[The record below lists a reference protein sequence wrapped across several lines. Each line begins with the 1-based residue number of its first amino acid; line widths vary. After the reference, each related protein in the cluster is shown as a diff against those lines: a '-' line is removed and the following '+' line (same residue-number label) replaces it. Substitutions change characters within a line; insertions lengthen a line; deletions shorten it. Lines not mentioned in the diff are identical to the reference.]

1 LTKTPD
7 YQPRYYRDWSKDRDL
22 VSFNVMVKETDLYI
36 RARRHLK
43 DKALDI
49 VQRQRS
55 LLENYIARHPGFV
68 TALEPF
74 PVGDDAPA
82 IVRAMAEAAEKVNVG
97 PMAAVAGAFAEF
109 VGLDLLKY
117 SPEVIVENGGDIFL
131 KSTKS
136 RLVGVYAGEDSPLTG
151 RVALKIEP
159 LDTPLGVC
167 TSSGTVGHSLSFG
180 QADAVVVLSRSAAL
194 ADAAA
199 TALGN
204 IVKEETDVQKAL
216 DYARSV
222 KGLVGAAV
230 LINDKMGVWGKIN
243 LIRRDR

>member
-43 DKALDI
+43 DKALEI

-55 LLENYIARHPGFV
+55 LLENYIARHPGFAA
-68 TALEPF
+68 ALDPF

-82 IVRAMAEAAEKVNVG
+82 IARAMAEAAEKANVG

-180 QADAVVVLSRSAAL
+180 KADAVVVLSRSTAL

-199 TALGN
+199 TAIGN
-204 IVKEETDVQKAL
+204 IVKAETDVQKAL
-216 DYARSV
+216 DFARSV

-230 LINDKMGVWGKIN
+230 IINDKMGVWGKIN

>member
-1 LTKTPD
+1 MTKTPD

-43 DKALDI
+43 GQAFEI

-55 LLENYIARHPGFV
+55 LLENYIARHPGFA

-82 IVRAMAEAAEKVNVG
+82 IARAMSEAAEKVNVG

-109 VGLDLLKY
+109 VGRDLLKY
-117 SPEVIVENGGDIFL
+117 SPEIIVENGGDIFL

-180 QADAVVVLSRSAAL
+180 KADAVVVLSRSTAL

-199 TALGN
+199 TAIGN

-216 DYARSV
+216 NYARSV
-222 KGLVGAAV
+222 KGLVGVAV
-230 LINDKMGVWGKIN
+230 IINDKMGVWGKIN